1 MSEKIEISVSKG
13 LLEETPANVLVV
25 NLFEGVKIPAGATG
39 AIDVALDGLISKFI
53 IAKEGFDGKFGKMY
67 LLPTYGKIAAEKVLL
82 VGLGKNKDFTPNRL
96 RELSAKIIKKC
107 RKMGNAKKGFGIIE
121 IGTGI
126 GVLTNELAKR
136 ADKVV
141 AIEIDDRLMPVLAE
155 TLAEYDNV
163 KIINAD
169 VMETDLHKLIAE
181 EFQGMDVAV
190 CANLPYYITSPIL
203 MMLLEE
209 RLPIK
214 SVTVMVQKE
223 AGTRLCAPMGTRD
236 MGAVTVAIN
245 YFSVPKLL
253 FNVSRGSFM
262 PSPNVD
268 SCVVRFDIRDKTP
281 EGVTDEKFFFKVARG
296 AFSQRRK
303 TLSNSVSS
311 SMGIDKSIVNQAIE
325 QSDLPASVR
334 PEALSM
340 EQFITFSEVLRKLI

>member
-1 MSEKIEISVSKG
+1 MENLSNIGVIKDILERHNFTFSKALGQNFLINPSVC
-13 LLEETPANVLVV
+13 P
-25 NLFEGVKIPAGATG
+25 
-39 AIDVALDGLISKFI
+39 
-53 IAKEGFDGKFGKMY
+53 
-67 LLPTYGKIAAEKVLL
+67 KIAE
-82 VGLGKNKDFTPNRL
+82 
-96 RELSAKIIKKC
+96 
-107 RKMGNAKKGFGIIE
+107 MGNAKKGFGIIE

-141 AIEIDDRLMPVLAE
+141 AIEIDGRLLPVLEE

-163 KIINAD
+163 KVINAD
-169 VMETDLHKLIAE
+169 VMEVDLHRLIEE
-181 EFQGMDVAV
+181 EFRGMEVAV

-223 AGTRLCAPMGTRD
+223 AGVRLCAGMGTRD

-245 YFSVPKLL
+245 YFSTPKIL

-262 PSPNVD
+262 PAPNVD
-268 SCVVRFDIRDKTP
+268 SSVVRFDINKQTP
-281 EGVTDEKFFFKVARG
+281 EGVTDEKFFFRTARG

-303 TLSNSVSS
+303 TLANSVSS
-311 SMGIDKSIVNQAIE
+311 AMKIDKQTVVKAIE
-325 QSDLPASVR
+325 QSGLDPNVR
-334 PEALSM
+334 PEKLSM
-340 EQFITFSEVLRKLI
+340 SEFIAFSENLKKLADC